1 MAPKFARARPSIP
14 DHNLNPTLTLT
25 RLLKALTHSP
35 AAFLN
40 FPNFLLPLGIRVV
53 IVR

>member
-1 MAPKFARARPSIP
+1 MAPDFARARPSISDP
-14 DHNLNPTLTLT
+14 NLNPTHTP
-25 RLLKALTHSP
+25 LLLVRAQVM
-35 AAFLN
+35 AAAVN